1 MNDYHL
7 EDTTSEL
14 EALRLENAQLR
25 EQLAKREDS
34 SRDYPLSLEEYQRYG
49 RQMIV

>member
-25 EQLAKREDS
+25 EQLAKRKAAAATTHYLWKNTNVTEDK
-34 SRDYPLSLEEYQRYG
+34 
-49 RQMIV
+49 